1 MRTLANCNVDATGV
15 VMNYVATYT
24 DPKLDVS
31 NSETHSFRVV
41 TPDDYLKLRILLA
54 PADVRAKLYERA
66 GARAP
71 DVVRVLG
78 SKMGD
83 QGGRV
88 SWLFYPHLQA
98 EFRALSFYVNRPV
111 EPTELF
117 QFLDGDHARD
127 FARLLENQLGEK
139 YKGISDWTSEDPDV
153 IAMQLKL
160 FPVYFS
166 VNENFKTREEQKA
179 EEQSR
184 AAQGASALDAVA
196 ASLKVK

>member
-1 MRTLANCNVDATGV
+1 MT
-15 VMNYVATYT
+15 YVATYT
-24 DPKLDVS
+24 DPRLGVS

-41 TPDDYLKLRILLA
+41 TPDDYLKLRVLIA

-66 GARAP
+66 GATAP
-71 DVVRVLG
+71 DVVKVLG

-88 SWLFYPHLQA
+88 SWLFYPRLQA
-98 EFRALSFYVNRPV
+98 ELRALSFYVNRPV

-127 FARLLENQLGEK
+127 FACLLENQLGEK
-139 YKGISDWTSEDPDV
+139 YKGISDFASEDPEV
-153 IAMQLKL
+153 IEMQLKL

-166 VNENFKTREEQKA
+166 VNENFQSHEDRKRDEQT
-179 EEQSR
+179 R
-184 AAQGASALDAVA
+184 AAQGATALDAVA
-196 ASLKVK
+196 ASLKANRIVKTS